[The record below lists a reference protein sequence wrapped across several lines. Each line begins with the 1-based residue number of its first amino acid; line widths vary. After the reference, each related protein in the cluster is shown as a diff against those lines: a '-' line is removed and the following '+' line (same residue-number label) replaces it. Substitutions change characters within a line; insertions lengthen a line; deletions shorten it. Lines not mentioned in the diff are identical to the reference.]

1 MMKKK
6 QPSRHFFRILG
17 ILFLIFIILY
27 ISIECGYY
35 ETKLSKKS
43 TLTKENIA
51 KFEQD
56 VKEGKV
62 VDLNSYTIEEN
73 IDYSNNVTKVGT
85 AISES
90 VNTVMTEG
98 LGTAIDIIKKLF
110 W

>member
-1 MMKKK
+1 MKKK

-17 ILFLIFIILY
+17 ILFFVFIVLY

-56 VKEGKV
+56 VKNGKV
-62 VDLNSYTIEEN
+62 VDIDSYTIREN
-73 IDYSNNVTKVGT
+73 VDYSNNVTKVGT

-90 VNTVMTEG
+90 VNAVMTEG
-98 LGTAIDIIKKLF
+98 LGTAVNFLKKLF

>member
-1 MMKKK
+1 MKKK
-6 QPSRHFFRILG
+6 KPSRHFFRVLG

-43 TLTKENIA
+43 ALTEENIA
-51 KFEQD
+51 KFEKD
-56 VKEGKV
+56 IKEGQV
-62 VDLNSYTIEEN
+62 VDINSYIIEEN
-73 IDYSNNVTKVGT
+73 IDYSNNITKAGT

-90 VNTVMTEG
+90 VNAIMTEG
-98 LGTAIDIIKKLF
+98 LGSAINFLKKLF

>member
-1 MMKKK
+1 MKKK

-17 ILFLIFIILY
+17 ILFLIFIVLY

-35 ETKLSKKS
+35 EAKLSKKS
-43 TLTKENIA
+43 ALTKENIT
-51 KFEQD
+51 KFEED
-56 VKEGKV
+56 VKNGKV
-62 VDLNSYTIEEN
+62 IDINSYTIEEN
-73 IDYSNNVTKVGT
+73 MDYSNSITKMGT

-98 LGTAIDIIKKLF
+98 LGTALDLIKKLF

>member
-1 MMKKK
+1 MKKK
-6 QPSRHFFRILG
+6 KPSRHFFRILG
-17 ILFLIFIILY
+17 VLFFIFIVLY

-43 TLTKENIA
+43 TLTNQNIA
-51 KFEQD
+51 KFEED
-56 VKEGKV
+56 VKNGKV
-62 VDLNSYTIEEN
+62 VDIDSYTIEEN
-73 IDYSNNVTKVGT
+73 VDYSNNVTKVGT

-98 LGTAIDIIKKLF
+98 LGTAIDLLKKLF